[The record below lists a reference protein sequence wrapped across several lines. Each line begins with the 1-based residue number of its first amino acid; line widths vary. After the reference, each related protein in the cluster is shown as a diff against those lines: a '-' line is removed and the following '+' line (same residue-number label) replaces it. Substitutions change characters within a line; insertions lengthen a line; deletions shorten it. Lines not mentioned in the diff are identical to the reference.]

1 MQYVPGVQECTDYL
15 SKKQHYTLLDMMVTQ
30 YILNQGI
37 VMRQAHYTEDKY
49 HIDMGAA
56 LPAQYDTTDNESI
69 AGSCDKAS
77 SDESK

>member
-1 MQYVPGVQECTDYL
+1 
-15 SKKQHYTLLDMMVTQ
+15 MMVTQ

-37 VMRQAHYTEDKY
+37 VMRQAHDTEDEY

-56 LPAQYDTTDNESI
+56 LPAQYDTTDDESI